1 MASQLVDGRY
11 EPPMATAIS
20 SNPPAEL
27 DEALRVD
34 VRVLGDLLGEVLE
47 HSRRGRMST
56 RRSSASASKARCY
69 GNHMPSDRDPAL
81 EELYAIVE
89 ALPTENVGEVVRAF
103 SLFLT
108 LANTAEQRHKVRERR
123 TAQMRAARGHSVEP
137 RLDSYSDTIARM
149 IAAGIDPDRVH
160 EAASTQHVEFVLTAH
175 PTQVIRRTLL
185 QRYNRMT
192 DALRS
197 GDRKDLTPDEQ
208 HAVRSQLRR
217 EISTVWHTDELHQK
231 PPHPHRRGARRARG
245 PRTIA
250 VARAARSSCGV
261 STMRSSRKRG
271 AACPS
276 TRARFASAPGSAE
289 TATGTRTS
297 RRR

>member
-1 MASQLVDGRY
+1 MVHAS
-11 EPPMATAIS
+11 S
-20 SNPPAEL
+20 SNPPAEP
-27 DEALRVD
+27 DESLRVD
-34 VRVLGDLLGEVLE
+34 VRVLGDLLGDVLRQE
-47 HSRRGRMST
+47 AGPDVYETVERIREQGKVLREPQAH
-56 RRSSASASKARCY
+56 
-69 GNHMPSDRDPAL
+69 DRELAL

-89 ALPTENVGEVVRAF
+89 ALPTERTGEVVRAF

-160 EAASTQHVEFVLTAH
+160 EAASTQRVEFVLTAH

-217 EISTVWHTDELHQK
+217 EISTVWHTDALHRT
-231 PPHPHRRGARRARG
+231 HPTPTARWLN
-245 PRTIA
+245 P
-250 VARAARSSCGV
+250 
-261 STMRSSRKRG
+261 
-271 AACPS
+271 
-276 TRARFASAPGSAE
+276 
-289 TATGTRTS
+289 
-297 RRR
+297 